1 VRPHAE
7 AADDAAQREGHAR
20 LLEEDG
26 GPEPAPSLAIV
37 ALGAVGLL
45 YMFLA
50 LAIVCDEYFVPSL
63 DVISEKLGLSPDV
76 AGATFMAAGGSAPEF
91 FTALVTCF
99 QHPPSDVGI
108 ATIVGSAVFNVLFVI
123 GACGIAAKST
133 LQLTAYPLARDSA
146 FYVVHLAFFWYMYRD
161 GQIEAWESVVQFSMY
176 VCYCM
181 FMTQNAKIERWWKD
195 KVDNMADSTAFAK
208 LDTDGDG
215 LISKE
220 EAKADN
226 ALAKEF
232 DKLDENGDGKL
243 NLQELKAHLRSRRHL
258 RNQASTVLG
267 EEPDDGPVS
276 LCPPEDAR
284 AKDYAYWI
292 IALPILLFLR
302 VIPDVRRK
310 REDGTPSCERSLFP
324 ITFLMS
330 ICAVAL
336 FSALMVECSDIVARW
351 TGGDPRILAITVLA
365 GGTSVPDLL
374 TSVIVTMQGQGDM
387 AISSS
392 IGSNIFDVTV
402 GAPIP
407 WLIYSVYY
415 GRAVRVQSQPTTMT
429 VWIGSLVCMLVAV
442 VLSIKCNGWVLNK
455 ALGITM
461 MLLYCVFLLV
471 ACYMV
476 VQE

>member
-1 VRPHAE
+1 
-7 AADDAAQREGHAR
+7 
-20 LLEEDG
+20 
-26 GPEPAPSLAIV
+26 
-37 ALGAVGLL
+37 
-45 YMFLA
+45 
-50 LAIVCDEYFVPSL
+50 
-63 DVISEKLGLSPDV
+63 
-76 AGATFMAAGGSAPEF
+76 
-91 FTALVTCF
+91 
-99 QHPPSDVGI
+99 
-108 ATIVGSAVFNVLFVI
+108 VLFVI